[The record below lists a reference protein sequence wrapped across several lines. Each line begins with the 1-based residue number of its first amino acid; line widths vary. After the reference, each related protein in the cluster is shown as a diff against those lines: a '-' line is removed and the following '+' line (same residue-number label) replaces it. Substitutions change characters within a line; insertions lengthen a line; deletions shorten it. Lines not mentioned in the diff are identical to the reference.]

1 MASRGIPNFQ
11 NGREKG
17 PYFCIKWVPLV
28 EKLSIIPLHS
38 ENINGLISQES
49 QININYNPS

>member
-49 QININYNPS
+49 QININYNPN